1 MSTYVNITR
10 QEVEDW
16 LDQFRSILNGPW
28 KLKDGRAGVY
38 LLPLS
43 HNVAIKFSS
52 TVGSADVGMSRARAS
67 AQFRLVSR
75 ITGQV
80 LNKKAQGQRG
90 FFRTTN
96 WQKNWVKGVQSMR
109 AVYLKSQGFYD
120 ALAEIEDR
128 DAYKQDMMDQIE
140 ANPNW
145 KSNKILMDFHQ
156 IVARGGILTSKQ
168 KDLMAKVLKTEAKE
182 TTPQPPPDPPGKP
195 RNSWSLDGGPSGEE
209 SISFEV
215 RGNAVYISSIDE
227 GDEEWSRPTRHTF
240 EQAAEIWTDMLKG
253 PYNEYTPG
261 NPPPFLSAASSKYS
275 PQQQAFLNRLDALE
289 AGVKARGDTWTV
301 GFLEGIRGRIEK
313 GTPLSEKQKQVLK
326 DKMRVYRVAS
336 RYLRKTGTLVDFS
349 TTPMSKPTA
358 IRRLYKLVGRTT
370 NGFFDDEYWM
380 PVNKVFKLFS
390 EAGVNYTIDKTEY
403 RKNREGV
410 PESKVWKISIDFT
423 NPKGQ
428 TKVIYGYIVASGAGS
443 VDDPL
448 DRYDVS
454 LSISASHYLRA
465 RQRSLANFKKALQA
479 TSGRGFDQAV
489 AFYDELKIYLNAMT
503 FKQCPAEFYRKGQ
516 VELGLKNPRW
526 PEMAK
531 AAIERLG
538 KDLRGKYTSRG
549 RLIK

>member
-120 ALAEIEDR
+120 ALAEIKDR

-140 ANPNW
+140 VSPNW
-145 KSNKILMDFHQ
+145 KYNKILMDFHQ

-215 RGNAVYISSIDE
+215 RGDAVYISSIDE

-261 NPPPFLSAASSKYS
+261 NPPPFLSAASSKFS

-313 GTPLSEKQKQVLK
+313 GTPLSERQKQVLK

-336 RYLRKTGTLVDFS
+336 RYLKARK
-349 TTPMSKPTA
+349 
-358 IRRLYKLVGRTT
+358 
-370 NGFFDDEYWM
+370 
-380 PVNKVFKLFS
+380 
-390 EAGVNYTIDKTEY
+390 
-403 RKNREGV
+403 
-410 PESKVWKISIDFT
+410 
-423 NPKGQ
+423 
-428 TKVIYGYIVASGAGS
+428 
-443 VDDPL
+443 
-448 DRYDVS
+448 
-454 LSISASHYLRA
+454 
-465 RQRSLANFKKALQA
+465 RSLANFKKALQA
-479 TSGRGFDQAV
+479 TTGRGFDQAV

-503 FKQCPAEFYRKGQ
+503 YKQCPAEFYRKGQ